1 MKVLLNTIKYTP
13 CLSKKMYVLGQKH
26 GDGYI
31 YKQAPSHKQ
40 KLLLM
45 ESMPYSSMATQPIIA
60 NMYSFWTLRGHVW
73 LVNYHQLHIFPPV
86 YFSFLLLLAVAFFFP
101 LFFRDFYNLPLLL
114 EGKRERRSEIF
125 SKESWS
131 AFRLST
137 QVPSFAP
144 LTALFSDAQEVSKH
158 LQFAVSS
165 VSSITIASTHFNLAP
180 FRFAIPHNYSR
191 PQCLRLLC
199 LHCLFRFQPSQPNPN
214 TNRNPGSQI
223 DFSFL
228 SQLYAVIQK
237 PCACHY

>member
-86 YFSFLLLLAVAFFFP
+86 YFSFLLLLAVAFFF
-101 LFFRDFYNLPLLL
+101 LFFSETFTTSHFCWKEKERGGQKYFLKKAGVLSGLALRSHRLP
-114 EGKRERRSEIF
+114 
-125 SKESWS
+125 
-131 AFRLST
+131 
-137 QVPSFAP
+137 P
-144 LTALFSDAQEVSKH
+144 L
-158 LQFAVSS
+158 
-165 VSSITIASTHFNLAP
+165 
-180 FRFAIPHNYSR
+180 
-191 PQCLRLLC
+191 
-199 LHCLFRFQPSQPNPN
+199 LHCLVMRRRCLNIYSLLLAA
-214 TNRNPGSQI
+214 
-223 DFSFL
+223 FL
-228 SQLYAVIQK
+228 
-237 PCACHY
+237 